1 MPSDAGPMH
10 DARPRSLV
18 SLCRCLRSGPIGSV
32 ERSARPCPRPSAGA
46 RVILRWRHAPL
57 HSLSYPATP
66 SRKVCRRRVRRGA
79 LAPDHAQLTA
89 ATSVKVQSCLPP
101 RPCQAVNGD
110 PCASDCLSVARR
122 DACIAR
128 NSMGQ
133 ASRSLCPAT
142 MALPGLD
149 LDMGKVTVEAKLGS
163 RRVLPRGVA
172 LLGGVL
178 GHGRHRQPPSPCP
191 LLAPW
196 RPSLRPPIGRAPL
209 GGALRR

>member
-1 MPSDAGPMH
+1 MLAVWSDRFSRALCQTVPSPFGGGSSDPEVASCSPPLAVVPCDGVEEGLLEARAAWSSRAG
-10 DARPRSLV
+10 
-18 SLCRCLRSGPIGSV
+18 
-32 ERSARPCPRPSAGA
+32 
-46 RVILRWRHAPL
+46 
-57 HSLSYPATP
+57 
-66 SRKVCRRRVRRGA
+66 
-79 LAPDHAQLTA
+79 HAQLTA

-149 LDMGKVTVEAKLGS
+149 LDMGKVTVAAKLGS

-172 LLGGVL
+172 LLRGAL